1 MDISDFS
8 LYWDTEMVGSED
20 GEQLVVSE
28 SNEEIRLGLI
38 IVFITGDPQIKES
51 CYGNPTGP
59 DVC

>member
-28 SNEEIRLGLI
+28 SDEEIRLI
-38 IVFITGDPQIKES
+38 NHVFITGDPQIKEG
-51 CYGNPTGP
+51 CYGNTAGP